1 MLDEIQVKSGFT
13 KFFLRRKKLRF
24 YTLLLQQFRRKFL
37 LECCLLEEKSCVHW
51 LLLAIANAISFD
63 EDFCLLGC
71 DALSIDTC
79 ISEEPASSLSRVE
92 QEAECF
98 CGTLVPVY
106 QSTWGHTPDTAVL
119 TVTSARTSNIIVM
132 SVFNNLIPT
141 LLCYSTEK

>member
-1 MLDEIQVKSGFT
+1 MKYRLNVDSQN
-13 KFFLRRKKLRF
+13 FLRRKKLRF

-37 LECCLLEEKSCVHW
+37 LECCLVEEKSCVHW
-51 LLLAIANAISFD
+51 LLAIANPISFD

-141 LLCYSTEK
+141 FLCYSTEE